1 MPSGGQ
7 TSTTTS
13 SSGPPAYL
21 QPYLTYGAKQAQSLY
36 NSSAPSYYP
45 GTTVARQS
53 PYTIAAD
60 QGIAAR
66 AMNGSPVVGSA
77 NSYLQSV
84 LRGKYLNAG
93 NPYLGAVDQSVRD
106 AVIPSVESQ
115 WSAGGRYGS
124 PNMGSE
130 LTRQIAD
137 AIAPYHYGDYQS
149 DRANQQA
156 AMGAAPSLANQ
167 DWIDLQNLTNA
178 GQGIDAYNQ
187 SLVSAPIN
195 EWNYNQNLAY
205 NKLAQY
211 MGLLLGGGFGSQ
223 GTTSQTQPGTSP
235 LNSLLGLGGGFLGAI
250 L

>member
-1 MPSGGQ
+1 MSGGGQ

-21 QPYLTYGAKQAQSLY
+21 QPYLTYGAGQAQNLY

-53 PYTIAAD
+53 PYTTAAN

-66 AMNGSPVVGSA
+66 AINGSPVVGSA
-77 NSYLQSV
+77 SSYLQNV
-84 LRGKYLNAG
+84 LGGKYLG
-93 NPYLGAVDQSVRD
+93 SNPYLGAVDQSVRD

-130 LTRQIAD
+130 LARQIAD
-137 AIAPYHYGDYQS
+137 AIAPYHYGDYQNE
-149 DRANQQA
+149 RANQQA

-167 DWIDLQNLTNA
+167 DWIDLQNVANA

-187 SLVSAPIN
+187 RLVNAPVN
-195 EWNYNQNLAY
+195 QWNYNQNLAY

-223 GTTSQTQPGTSP
+223 GTATQTQPGTSP
-235 LNSLLGLGGGFLGAI
+235 LNALLGLGGGFLGAI